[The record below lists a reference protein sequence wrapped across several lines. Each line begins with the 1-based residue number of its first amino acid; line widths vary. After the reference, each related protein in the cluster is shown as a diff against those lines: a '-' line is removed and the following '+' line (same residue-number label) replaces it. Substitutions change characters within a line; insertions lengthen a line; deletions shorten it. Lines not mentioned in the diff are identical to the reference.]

1 MLRRKFLNSNDIRS
15 SESVTPVVLYW
26 GKKKKNQRKNKYD
39 RGDDGRAVCSM
50 TFIDFPSADILFVAL
65 KALTRFECSLL
76 SLVNVTDVSQPVIE
90 GTIEKQTLGIFEG
103 DPRPGL
109 DCVTNVYFGC
119 VPI

>member
-1 MLRRKFLNSNDIRS
+1 
-15 SESVTPVVLYW
+15 
-26 GKKKKNQRKNKYD
+26 
-39 RGDDGRAVCSM
+39 M

-65 KALTRFECSLL
+65 KALTCFECSLL